1 MDQFLGIAGIILPVF
16 GVIGLGYVA
25 GATGLLKEK
34 TAEGVSDYVYT
45 VAIPLLIFRTLVEAK
60 FPDALPWSYWLAY
73 FIGAFFSWIFVQAAA
88 LYFFRRRYKESI
100 IYGISAAQ
108 SNIVL
113 VGIPVVLTA
122 FGEAGAV
129 PLFLLVAVN
138 LPIMLTT
145 ASLLIE
151 SSGSGG
157 LSKKGLLKLGRVL
170 ATNLLLI
177 GFVAGLLTR
186 LAGLAPGGPVK
197 GIIDLVAASAVP
209 CALFAMGLSLRHY
222 GIAGDLK
229 MSSLIAV
236 SKLIIHP
243 LLVFLIVT
251 YWLALPPVF
260 AGVAIMFAAMPSGIN
275 AYLLA
280 ERYRTGV
287 AASAGAVSLSTVAC
301 IVTLAFWM
309 WMLGLG
315 VR

>member
-1 MDQFLGIAGIILPVF
+1 MDQALRIAEIILPVF

-25 GATGLLKEK
+25 ASTGLLKEK

-45 VAIPLLIFRTLVEAK
+45 IAIPLLIFRTLSEAK
-60 FPDALPWSYWLAY
+60 FPDELPWAYWFAY
-73 FIGAFFSWIFVQAAA
+73 FAGAFASWFLVQIVTAY
-88 LYFFRRRYKESI
+88 LMKRRTRESI
-100 IYGISAAQ
+100 VYGLSAAQ

-138 LPIMLTT
+138 LPVMLTT

-151 SSGSGG
+151 GSGAG
-157 LSKKGLLKLGRVL
+157 LSKKALLKLARVL
-170 ATNLLLI
+170 ATNLVLI
-177 GFVAGLLTR
+177 GFVLGLLTNMIG
-186 LAGLAPGGPVK
+186 LKPAGAVK
-197 GIIDLVAASAVP
+197 GVIDLVAASAVP

-222 GIAGDLK
+222 GVMGDFKVSALITAAK
-229 MSSLIAV
+229 LILHPLIA
-236 SKLIIHP
+236 
-243 LLVFLIVT
+243 FLIVR
-251 YWLALPPVF
+251 YWLNLPPVY

-287 AASAGAVSLSTVAC
+287 AASAGAVSLSTMLS

-309 WMLGLG
+309 WVLGLG